1 MLLSNWVYYNHF
13 FLHSAL
19 QDTLLFCA
27 SISTTGATAA
37 RPGEVVDAVF
47 FSARTLSKTIATR
60 VSSKLRI
67 LLRSRNSRHCLK
79 SKVLTIT
86 RRESWNWVM
95 EGNARSQK
103 IVDVGSVVEAVS
115 AEDGDA
121 PLYSLDSL
129 CMRCGENVS
138 FSHFPPPLAF
148 HLAFQWIHSVPF
160 YFFSHLLCG

>member
-1 MLLSNWVYYNHF
+1 
-13 FLHSAL
+13 
-19 QDTLLFCA
+19 
-27 SISTTGATAA
+27 
-37 RPGEVVDAVF
+37 
-47 FSARTLSKTIATR
+47 
-60 VSSKLRI
+60 
-67 LLRSRNSRHCLK
+67 
-79 SKVLTIT
+79 
-86 RRESWNWVM
+86 M

-148 HLAFQWIHSVPF
+148 HLAFQ
-160 YFFSHLLCG
+160 